1 MLGREG
7 RRQNTVAKVSFL
19 YADANVSDKVHWAEV
34 GSTKVSR
41 EPKQQPLHPDC
52 SIRKRHPQRLALNT
66 RPPLETAKR
75 SQLFKPPS
83 HFSGPILH

>member
-19 YADANVSDKVHWAEV
+19 YADANVSDKVHWGEA

-41 EPKQQPLHPDC
+41 EPKQQPLHSDH
-52 SIRKRHPQRLALNT
+52 SIRKRHPKDLL
-66 RPPLETAKR
+66 
-75 SQLFKPPS
+75 
-83 HFSGPILH
+83 